1 MGPGAELSAP
11 EAAGSACGAAPEL
24 EAAAPAAGAG
34 VSGAIASSSKT
45 VPGWPGRSE
54 GRSEAC
60 EACGSDMTFV
70 AMNTTK
76 DFVKYESERDAD
88 SFSP

>member
-1 MGPGAELSAP
+1 MGPDAELSAP
-11 EAAGSACGAAPEL
+11 EAAGSACGSAPEL
-24 EAAAPAAGAG
+24 EAAAPAASAG

-45 VPGWPGRSE
+45 VPGWPGRSV

-60 EACGSDMTFV
+60 EASESDMKFV
-70 AMNTTK
+70 AVNTTT

-88 SFSP
+88 FFSP